1 MTFGLE
7 KESSSLKRDDL
18 THLVIESIQQDPMRA
33 SIDNE
38 EKQTSR
44 NNSLDMLS
52 GMVQIIKDQ
61 AIREDPEYLEK
72 LLLSMGTINTD
83 RIQN

>member
-1 MTFGLE
+1 
-7 KESSSLKRDDL
+7 
-18 THLVIESIQQDPMRA
+18 MRA

-61 AIREDPEYLEK
+61 AIRVDPEYLEK